1 LSSDTHL
8 DLLVPAS
15 RDDGVGVGGG
25 LLLVLG
31 GGVESDGGNPVL
43 MALVGDGVLALA
55 DGVPDLDG
63 SVSAGRDNL
72 SVVGRERDGKNVTSV
87 ADKSVLGDTGLQVP
101 DSESLIPRA
110 GDGVS
115 TVMRD
120 GTVLD
125 NVGVAL
131 KRLSGNTVVG
141 VVSGQRPDNQ
151 GLVSGSG
158 QQNVGVVGRSS
169 EGGNPAVVAYVSGV
183 SGEVC
188 AKPGHV
194 CE

>member
-1 LSSDTHL
+1 
-8 DLLVPAS
+8 
-15 RDDGVGVGGG
+15 
-25 LLLVLG
+25 
-31 GGVESDGGNPVL
+31 

-183 SGEVC
+183 SGRFAPSLATYVNNTNQTS
-188 AKPGHV
+188 
-194 CE
+194 